1 MISIIIP
8 VIRPEKAARCIE
20 AISKEYKF
28 TCSSSVEY
36 SFDFIAEQCHFEIIA
51 EEDKDHVGC
60 PAMVKKLVDKARG
73 DTIMFLGDDT
83 IPQPGFLR
91 SAIIAMDKLPD
102 GWGVV
107 GLNTQDDRPGVGFN
121 DHAHWMA
128 SKKMLKHIPEANFSA
143 RNINTAMATMS

>member
-8 VIRPEKAARCIE
+8 VIRPKKAKRCMDAMMYDPNINSIPCE
-20 AISKEYKF
+20 IV
-28 TCSSSVEY
+28 T
-36 SFDFIAEQCHFEIIA
+36 AEDSQG
-51 EEDKDHVGC
+51 VGC
-60 PAMVKKLVDKARG
+60 PAMVKKLTDRARG
-73 DTIMFLGDDT
+73 DMIMFLGDDT
-83 IPQPGFLR
+83 IPQPGFLNA
-91 SAIIAMDKLPD
+91 AIIAMDKLPD